1 MKQMLSGNEGIAR
14 GAYEAGVTVATG
26 YPGTPSTEIMESLL
40 QFKNIAIE
48 WCPNEKVALEVG
60 SGASLAGA
68 RALVVMKHVGVNVA
82 ADPLLTL
89 PYIGVNG
96 GLVLITA
103 DDPNMYS
110 SQNEQDNRNYAR
122 FAKVPMLEPSDSQEA
137 KDFVK
142 IAFKLSER
150 FDTLT
155 MLRTTTRI
163 SHSGTIVKM
172 GRPQKPCKPSG
183 PVKNPQKYVM
193 VPVNAR
199 ERHRLVEKRMKELTA
214 FAEKF
219 PINRIEW
226 GKKDIGI
233 ITSGAC
239 YHYSREVFPEASYL
253 KLGMVYPLP
262 VEMIKQFA
270 SKVKKVYV
278 VEELDAFL
286 EEQIKG
292 LGIDVTGKEILP
304 VLGEFDPGVVE
315 EGIKPKRIKNR
326 KPAQP
331 TESIPARPPNLCPG
345 CPHRGIFYIF
355 NKLKVFVAGD
365 IGCYTLAYMPPLSSL
380 DTCVCMGAGIGQ
392 AHGIEQAIH
401 DDALGK
407 VVAVIGDS
415 TFFHSGI
422 TSLLNT
428 SYNKSKSTIIIL
440 DNRFTAMTGGQ
451 EHPGTGFT
459 MRGEETHMVDYY
471 QLCQAL
477 GIKNVRKVDP
487 YAIEE
492 TLKIIK
498 EEVNRP
504 ELSVIISEAPCILN
518 RKEFSPFPSRYEI
531 LEEECTGCKKCL
543 KVGCPAIG
551 WEKLTPPAKNGKG
564 NDKKKRPPG
573 LAVIDPLLCFGCS
586 ICSQVCDAG
595 AIKESRTG

>member
-1 MKQMLSGNEGIAR
+1 MKQMLSGNEGIAW
-14 GAYEAGVTVATG
+14 GAYEAGATVATG
-26 YPGTPSTEIMESLL
+26 YPGTPSTEVMDNLL
-40 QFKNIAIE
+40 QFKSIAIE

-89 PYIGVNG
+89 PYIGVKG

-103 DDPNMYS
+103 DDPQMYS

-142 IAFKLSER
+142 VAFQLSER
-150 FDTLT
+150 FDTVT

-163 SHSGTIVKM
+163 SHSETIVKM
-172 GRPQKPCKPSG
+172 GRISKIDKPSG

-199 ERHRLVEKRMKELTA
+199 ERHRLVEKRLTDLTA

-219 PINRIEW
+219 PGNRIEW
-226 GKKDIGI
+226 GKKDMGI

-239 YHYSREVFPEASYL
+239 YQYAKEVFPEASYL

-262 VEMIKQFA
+262 VEMIRQFA
-270 SKVKKVYV
+270 GQVKKVYV
-278 VEELDAFL
+278 VEELDPFL
-286 EEQIKG
+286 EVEIKA
-292 LGIDVTGKEILP
+292 LGIDVTGKEVLP

-315 EGIKPKRIKNR
+315 EGIKSKGIKSPK
-326 KPAQP
+326 PSQQQDA
-331 TESIPARPPNLCPG
+331 IPARPPNLCPG

-365 IGCYTLAYMPPLSSL
+365 IGCYTLAYMPPLSAL
-380 DTCVCMGAGIGQ
+380 DTCICMGAGIGQ
-392 AHGIEQAIH
+392 AHGVEQVMN
-401 DDALGK
+401 DEALGK

-428 SYNKSKSTIIIL
+428 SYNKGKGTVVIL

-477 GIKNVRKVDP
+477 GVKNIRKVDP
-487 YAIEE
+487 YNIKE
-492 TLKIIK
+492 TFNVIK
-498 EEVNRP
+498 EEVHRP
-504 ELSVIISEAPCILN
+504 ELSVVISEAPCILN
-518 RKEFSPFPSRYEI
+518 RKEFKPFPNRYQVF
-531 LEEECTGCKKCL
+531 EEECTGCQKCL
-543 KVGCPAIG
+543 KIGCPAIG
-551 WEKLTPPAKNGKG
+551 WEKLNQQAANEQESGK
-564 NDKKKRPPG
+564 KKKRPG
-573 LAVIDPLLCFGCS
+573 LAVIDPLLCIGCS
-586 ICSQVCDAG
+586 VCSQVCNVG
-595 AIKESRTG
+595 AIKESRPG